1 MCPAKNP
8 IDQAVDTSASL
19 SNPELCTE
27 MELRR
32 GLGPVL
38 LLTFIFFIQFVTRQF
53 AGPLLPAMESELELS
68 HTQSG
73 LFILYIGVGFFL
85 SQICAAILA
94 ARWGYRRCILV
105 SLWGTAAASAVVG
118 LLSSTWALN
127 IGFLGLGFTG
137 GIYTPAGIALITVL
151 IRRQDWGKAMGIH
164 ELAPNL
170 ALILVPF
177 MATAAVAIGS
187 WRLGYLGIAVGL
199 AMLGV
204 VYAWLGVD
212 VRERPSPP
220 DLHRIREILINPSFW
235 YLGLLLSLAVGVE
248 TGVYS
253 MVPLFLVNERAFN
266 LADANQ
272 LLGLSRIPGLV
283 MVLLSGW
290 ITDRLNPTTT
300 ISMALGVTGAAIIVM
315 GIGPQ
320 GLLVPAVYLQAA
332 ATACLFP
339 PILSMASQISTS
351 ENRAL
356 ILALSLAVAPV
367 IGGGLLP
374 AGIAFT
380 GDLGSFGAGLV
391 GAGILTMSGIG
402 LVTLLKGNGGNRL
415 R

>member
-1 MCPAKNP
+1 MCPSKNP
-8 IDQAVDTSASL
+8 TAQTVDTSASL
-19 SNPELCTE
+19 SDPGLHTD
-27 MELRR
+27 MELKRC
-32 GLGPVL
+32 LGPVM
-38 LLTFIFFIQFVTRQF
+38 LLTFIFFIQFVTRQM
-53 AGPLLPAMESELELS
+53 AGPLLPAMESELGLS

-73 LFILYIGVGFFL
+73 LFILCIGVGFFF
-85 SQICAAILA
+85 SQFCAAIMA
-94 ARWGYRRCILV
+94 ARWGYRRCILL

-118 LLSSTWALN
+118 LLSSTWALYV
-127 IGFLGLGFTG
+127 GFLGLGFTG
-137 GIYTPAGIALITVL
+137 GLYTPAGIALITVL
-151 IRRQDWGKAMGIH
+151 IRHQDWGKAMGIH

-170 ALILVPF
+170 ALISVPF

-187 WRLGYLGIAVGL
+187 WRVGFLFISVGL
-199 AMLGV
+199 AMLGL

-253 MVPLFLVNERAFN
+253 MVPLFLVNEKAFT

-290 ITDRLNPTTT
+290 ITDRLSPTATVS
-300 ISMALGVTGAAIIVM
+300 IALGVTGAAIIGM

-320 GLLVPAVYLQAA
+320 TLLVPAVYLQAA

-339 PILSMASQISTS
+339 PILSMASQISTP

-356 ILALSLAVAPV
+356 ILALSLAVAPL

-374 AGIAFT
+374 AGIAFA

-391 GAGILTMSGIG
+391 GAGILTLSGIG
-402 LVTLLKGNGGNRL
+402 LVTLLKGNGSDRI